1 MKKIYFLFL
10 IIFLTFLSSFS
21 HTLEN
26 KILFK
31 INNEIVTSIDLL
43 KEIEYL
49 KLFNKN
55 IESFTDKE
63 ILIMAKNSI
72 IKEKIKKLEIL
83 KYTDKLILDDD
94 IYSNILKDI
103 LKNTNMENS
112 EKFRSYLKE
121 SILNENFLKEK
132 ISIQIIWND
141 LISSKYSNKII
152 INDQEIRDELIKYT
166 KTPLKS
172 LFINELVFEIDEG
185 ETVNDKYNK
194 IKKTIYEESFEK
206 AAIKY
211 SISESASS
219 GGEIGWVNENVLE
232 KKLREILIKT
242 NINDLTQPIQV
253 VGGFLILKVSDIRE
267 IKQKIDIEREV
278 LKIKNLRINKQLE
291 QFSNIYFNKIKKEI
305 TIDEL

>member
-21 HTLEN
+21 NSLEN

-31 INNEIVTSIDLL
+31 INNEIITSIDLL
-43 KEIEYL
+43 NEIEYL

-55 IESFTDKE
+55 IESLTDKE
-63 ILIMAKNSI
+63 IFIIAKNSI

-112 EKFRSYLKE
+112 EKFRSYLKD

-152 INDQEIRDELIKYT
+152 INDQEIRDELIKYKKNT
-166 KTPLKS
+166 LKS
-172 LFINELVFEIDEG
+172 LFINELVFEINEG

-194 IKKTIYEESFEK
+194 IKKTIYEEGFDK
-206 AAIKY
+206 AATKY

-267 IKQKIDIEREV
+267 INQKIDIEKEV

-291 QFSNIYFNKIKKEI
+291 QFSNIYFNKVKKEI
-305 TIDEL
+305 TINEL

>member
-21 HTLEN
+21 HSLEN

-31 INNEIVTSIDLL
+31 INNEIITSIDLL
-43 KEIEYL
+43 NEIEYL

-55 IESFTDKE
+55 IESLTDKE
-63 ILIMAKNSI
+63 IFIIAKNSI

-83 KYTDKLILDDD
+83 KYTNKLILDDD

-112 EKFRSYLKE
+112 EKFRSYLKD

-152 INDQEIRDELIKYT
+152 INDQEIRDELIKYKKNT
-166 KTPLKS
+166 LKS
-172 LFINELVFEIDEG
+172 LFINELVFEINEV

-194 IKKTIYEESFEK
+194 IKKTIYEEGFEK

-219 GGEIGWVNENVLE
+219 GGKIGWVNENVIE

-267 IKQKIDIEREV
+267 INQKIDIEKEV

-291 QFSNIYFNKIKKEI
+291 QFSNIYFNKVKKEI
-305 TIDEL
+305 TINEL